1 MRVRQGGKCS
11 QQVKHEAEYQY
22 LAKSIS
28 ALDLTI
34 LKTLPCLMSFIMF
47 RGRGLEARLSLRD
60 VCHCIDGYE
69 SVRNKN
75 SETIS
80 LLTTSS

>member
-1 MRVRQGGKCS
+1 MFSAGQARSRVSVSS
-11 QQVKHEAEYQY
+11 QEH
-22 LAKSIS
+22 LGFRS
-28 ALDLTI
+28 DN
-34 LKTLPCLMSFIMF
+34 LKTLPCLVSFIMF
-47 RGRGLEARLSLRD
+47 RGRGLEARLSLGD